1 MYPRHFADRVAT
13 LFALLFLPL
22 LVQAQADAHLT
33 ASLHDTSS
41 SGHDETIVLDC
52 RGTPTCTGTYQTTV
66 RFGGCTNYQTF
77 SGALSV
83 SGVNL
88 SVSGTFSGTIT
99 VKPGGWEMTTNVNG
113 VCNLVFRDP
122 VGTVNYTATWNRV
135 TGTGTGSIFSEDGPT
150 PFTFKADVVAPPPV
164 FPMVVQSQI
173 NTQTATASATIQFR
187 PQDVGQ
193 SGGVFVF
200 ASAPA
205 PLVQGGLEAKAL
217 KLGASTKADTACV
230 LAQVNPA
237 GQLVALTA
245 AQLQAF
251 VSGTFSAQ
259 GASVS
264 ILDNLPTPRVA
275 GSTFYVGYG
284 ANGAAMLNEGIF
296 RNAVLVPGNATCPP
310 LPYMTSLWYN
320 PSESGWGLNL
330 NQQGSLM
337 FGTLFTYDAARAPS
351 WFVMPA
357 GTLQADG
364 ITFTGDLYRTT
375 GPAFNANPFTP
386 IGAANITRV
395 GTMTM
400 SFSQANAGT
409 LSYSVNGIAVE
420 KNIQR
425 QVFGTRSANC
435 LPTAASRSAS
445 SQYQDLWWNANES
458 GWGLN
463 LTHQDNTLFGT
474 LFTYDAGGRD
484 LWLVMPAGTRQ
495 ADGSYLGDLYRTS
508 GSAFNTVP
516 FPPIGGSDITAV
528 GNMRLRF
535 TGGNTGTLTYVYNGT
550 TVTKAIT
557 RQEFSTPVSA
567 CN

>member
-1 MYPRHFADRVAT
+1 MRLA
-13 LFALLFLPL
+13 
-22 LVQAQADAHLT
+22 
-33 ASLHDTSS
+33 
-41 SGHDETIVLDC
+41 
-52 RGTPTCTGTYQTTV
+52 
-66 RFGGCTNYQTF
+66 
-77 SGALSV
+77 
-83 SGVNL
+83 
-88 SVSGTFSGTIT
+88 
-99 VKPGGWEMTTNVNG
+99 GWETTTNVNG

-122 VGTVNYTATWNRV
+122 VGTVTYTATWNRV
-135 TGTGTGSIFSEDGPT
+135 TGTGTGSIFSEDGPS

-284 ANGAAMLNEGIF
+284 ANGTAMLNEGIF

-351 WFVMPA
+351 WFVMPSGA
-357 GTLQADG
+357 LQADG
-364 ITFTGDLYRTT
+364 VTFTGDLYRTT

-409 LSYSVNGIAVE
+409 LSYSVNGITVE

-484 LWLVMPAGTRQ
+484 LWLVLPAGTRQ

-535 TGGNTGTLTYVYNGT
+535 TGGNSGTLTYVYNGT